1 MRRLL
6 IVGAGGFGREM
17 FHWVRQH
24 PDHGVRWTLGGFLD
38 DNAEALGGFGRD
50 PGIVGSLRDYKPSP
64 SDLLVCALGL
74 PKPKKTVVES
84 LLARGAEF
92 LTFVHP
98 AAIIGG
104 DVHLGQGTVV
114 CPGAVLTADI
124 RIGRFVT
131 VNNCATVGHDS
142 VIGDYA
148 SLSCH
153 ADVTGFC
160 KVGEGAFLGSHA
172 GMIPKS
178 TVGDWAVVGAGSMV
192 MMPVEPGVTVMGVP
206 AKRLSP

>member
-1 MRRLL
+1 MKRLL

-38 DNAEALGGFGRD
+38 DNAEALHGFGRD

-64 SDLLVCALGL
+64 GDLLVCGLGL
-74 PKPKKTVVES
+74 PKSKKAVVEP

-98 AAIIGG
+98 AATVGG
-104 DVHLGQGTVV
+104 NVQLGQGTIV

-124 RIGRFVT
+124 RVGNFVT
-131 VNNCATVGHDS
+131 VNNCATIGHDAT
-142 VIGDYA
+142 VGDYTT
-148 SLSCH
+148 LSCH
-153 ADVTGFC
+153 ADITGFC
-160 KVGEGAFLGSHA
+160 KVGEGVFFGSHA
-172 GMIPKS
+172 GMIPS
-178 TVGDWAVVGAGSMV
+178 TSVGDWALVGAGSMV
-192 MMPVEPGVTVMGVP
+192 IMNVSPETTVFGVP
-206 AKRLSP
+206 AKRINP

>member
-38 DNAEALGGFGRD
+38 DNAEALRGFGRD
-50 PGIVGSLRDYKPSP
+50 PGIVGSLRDYAPSAG
-64 SDLLVCALGL
+64 DLLVCALGL
-74 PKPKKTVVES
+74 PKSKKAVVEP

-98 AAIIGG
+98 AATVGG
-104 DVHLGQGTVV
+104 DVQLGQGTVV

-124 RIGRFVT
+124 RVGRFVT
-131 VNNCATVGHDS
+131 LNNCATVGHDAT
-142 VIGDYA
+142 VGDYTT
-148 SLSCH
+148 LSCH
-153 ADVTGFC
+153 ADITGFC
-160 KVGEGAFLGSHA
+160 KVGEGVFFGSHA
-172 GMIPKS
+172 GMIPS
-178 TVGDWAVVGAGSMV
+178 TSVGDWALVGAGSMV
-192 MMPVEPGVTVMGVP
+192 LVSVDPGATVVGVP
-206 AKRLSP
+206 ARRISP